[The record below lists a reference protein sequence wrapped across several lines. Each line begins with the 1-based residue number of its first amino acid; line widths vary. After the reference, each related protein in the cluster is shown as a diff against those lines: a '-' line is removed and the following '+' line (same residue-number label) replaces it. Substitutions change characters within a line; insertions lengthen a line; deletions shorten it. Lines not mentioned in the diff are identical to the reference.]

1 MLLPLTFSSMAIAQ
15 DDFQRIFDEFKKANE
30 KEFADFRDKANAEY
44 SEFLRKSWELFEGK
58 PPIPKPE
65 YDEPVVPPVV
75 APEEDKDQELE
86 DQELVILEVVP
97 EPEPLPAPAPIA
109 PIPEPVIPVASYL
122 TFSMYGTSCSV
133 RYDASVKPL
142 LASADQ
148 RAVAG
153 YWEELLCSE
162 EVDNLLYDCF
172 DLRER
177 MSLCDWAF
185 YKMTESMSRALYPYN
200 ADEATLFQAYVM
212 TQAGFR
218 LRLGYSEEDHHFH
231 FLMAAEC
238 DIYGYP
244 FWEMDDR
251 HYYLLD
257 GSDVEAMNVVA
268 ADFPESVPMRL
279 TIEKDNLFAEKLS
292 ESRSLVSEKYSDVR
306 TTVYTNVNLISFYN
320 EYPQAL
326 VNNDPRTRW
335 RFYANVPI
343 GYNVRE
349 SLYPQ
354 LRTAI
359 AGKSE
364 LEAVEILLNFV
375 QTSLVYEYDETVWG
389 TDRSF
394 FADESLYYPYC
405 DCEDRSILF
414 SRLVRDLVG
423 LDVALIYYPGH
434 LAAAV
439 KFNEQVKG
447 DYISIDDVKYTV
459 CDPTYINAPVGL
471 TMPDMDNSSAFALV
485 L

>member
-44 SEFLRKSWELFEGK
+44 SEFLRKSWELFDGK

-75 APEEDKDQELE
+75 APKEDQDQERE
-86 DQELVILEVVP
+86 DQELVIVEVVP
-97 EPEPLPAPAPIA
+97 EPEPLPAPAPVA
-109 PIPEPVIPVASYL
+109 PIPEPVFPVTSYL

-133 RYDASVKPL
+133 RYDASGKPF
-142 LASADQ
+142 LASYDQ
-148 RAVAG
+148 EAVAG
-153 YWEELLCSE
+153 YWEKLMNSE

-172 DLRER
+172 DLREK

-200 ADEATLFQAYVM
+200 AEEATLFQAYVM

-218 LRLGYSEEDHHFH
+218 LRLGYSEEDRHFH
-231 FLMAAEC
+231 FLMATEC
-238 DIYGYP
+238 DMYGYP

-257 GSDVEAMNVVA
+257 GSDVESMNIVA
-268 ADFPESVPMRL
+268 ADFPESLPMRL
-279 TIEKDNLFAEKLS
+279 TIENDNLFAEKLS
-292 ESRSLVSEKYSDVR
+292 ESRSLVPEKYPDIR
-306 TTVYTNVNLISFYN
+306 ATVYTNVNLISFYN

-326 VNNDPRTRW
+326 VNNDTRTRW

-354 LRTAI
+354 LSSAI

-389 TDRSF
+389 ADRSF

-414 SRLVRDLVG
+414 SRFVRDLVG